1 LNTLLLTDV
10 YKLGHMEQYPEGTEY
25 TYSYLQARTAKE
37 LPKTVF
43 FGLQYYLEEYL
54 SKPITH
60 ADADEFLAV
69 RESVLGPTPE
79 GVKTR
84 IRDLADLGFWPLS
97 IKAVPEGEVM
107 PVQNVLMTITNTI
120 PGFGWCVGYVESL
133 LLKVWNTTTVASY
146 SLKLR
151 ELVTSY
157 ALRTCDNMAHLPF
170 QVHDFGYRG
179 VSSEETAGLSGAAH
193 LLNFYGSDTVPA
205 VPFLMKYYDATWPIA
220 LSVPATEHS
229 VMCSYTK
236 SGELK
241 AFERML
247 ELYPSGIVSIVSDT
261 YDLWN
266 VLTNYARSLRLRIK
280 ERDGK
285 VVFRPDSGDPVKII
299 CGDPAAPVGSPA
311 YKGAL
316 ELLGDTF
323 GTTVNE
329 KGYNVLDPHVG
340 LIYGDGFFFN
350 RFDEV
355 LKRMQDQGW
364 ASSNLVVGI
373 GGLLLQAHSRDELG
387 FAIKATEGIINGKRV
402 ELFKDPVTDKKKRSH
417 MGLLKLHKYGRGAYF
432 TADHQSPEAEASA
445 DNYLVHVFKDGEVL
459 RRYSLDEVRQ
469 RIVDTNDTVIIPLS
483 LG

>member
-1 LNTLLLTDV
+1 MNTLLLTDV
-10 YKLGHMEQYPEGTEY
+10 YKLGHMDQYPEGTEY
-25 TYSYLQARTAKE
+25 IYSYLQARTAKE

-43 FGLQYYLEEYL
+43 FGLQYYLTTYL
-54 SKPITH
+54 SQPITQEH
-60 ADADEFLAV
+60 AEEFFKI
-69 RESVLGPTPE
+69 RESLLGETPV
-79 GVKTR
+79 GVRDR
-84 IRDLADLGFWPLS
+84 INALVKLGFWPLE

-107 PVQNVLMTITNTI
+107 PVQNVLMTITNTVA
-120 PGFGWCVGYVESL
+120 GFGWCVGFVESL

-151 ELVTSY
+151 ELVTNY
-157 ALRTCDNMAHLPF
+157 ALRTCDSMAHLPF

-179 VSSEETAGLSGAAH
+179 VSSEETAKLSGAAH

-205 VPFLMKYYDATWPIA
+205 VPFLMEHYDAQWPIA

-236 SGELK
+236 EGELQ

-247 ELYPSGIVSIVSDT
+247 DLYPAGIVSIVSDT

-266 VLTNYARSLRLRIK
+266 VLDRFARQLRSRIK
-280 ERDGK
+280 SREGK

-299 CGDPAAPVGSPA
+299 CGDPEAPIGSPA

-316 ELLGDTF
+316 ELLGQTF
-323 GTTVNE
+323 GATKND
-329 KGYNVLDPHVG
+329 KGYKVLDPHVG
-340 LIYGDGFFFN
+340 LIYGDGFFFD
-350 RFDEV
+350 RFDQV
-355 LKRMQDQGW
+355 LGRMLDQGW

-387 FAIKATEGIINGKRV
+387 FAIKATEGVINGRHV

-417 MGLLKLHKYGRGAYF
+417 MGLLKLNKYGRGAYF
-432 TADHQSPEAEASA
+432 TADHQSQESEAAD
-445 DNYLVHVFKDGEVL
+445 DNYLKLVFKDGEVL
-459 RRYSLDEVRQ
+459 KRYTLDEIRQ
-469 RIVDTNDTVIIPLS
+469 RIVDTNDNVVIPLS